1 MRWLCQG
8 KSVAEVVVPRLT
20 SQSWYDLASEMK
32 SLGHQGIDIGDIKV
46 ALRPL
51 QKAVKDVG
59 HVLNHSPV
67 YKGSLK
73 PRPAVS
79 ARQMPPTPL
88 SAALGPAAQATVPST
103 SPPDHAYHNGALV
116 KEPYMITNGLIKERE
131 RSDTVLSR
139 YGSARRQQ

>member
-1 MRWLCQG
+1 M
-8 KSVAEVVVPRLT
+8 LT
-20 SQSWYDLASEMK
+20 GQSWYDLASEMK

-59 HVLNHSPV
+59 HILNHSPV

-73 PRPAVS
+73 TQTNVS

-88 SAALGPAAQATVPST
+88 SAALGPAAQATVPSAPMQQ
-103 SPPDHAYHNGALV
+103 SPSDSVYTV
-116 KEPYMITNGLIKERE
+116 VKERE

-139 YGSARRQQ
+139 YGAARR